1 MSEGV
6 GPVGGSLIEWKPG
19 EFHLSCSR
27 FWWMR
32 DANKVYASEFLE
44 DDLKMLQGHMS
55 GIIIKA
61 VILIIINNI
70 LYLKILD
77 NIALIIIT

>member
-1 MSEGV
+1 
-6 GPVGGSLIEWKPG
+6 
-19 EFHLSCSR
+19 
-27 FWWMR
+27 
-32 DANKVYASEFLE
+32 
-44 DDLKMLQGHMS
+44 MS